1 MHTRT
6 FIITVSAILL
16 ITAILYYSPEFTISE
31 CLSSRTVVDVFKKVY
46 GNESKFEVISIFPV
60 KVKKKN
66 IFCGYVV
73 EKDGKDRILV
83 YTDFDM
89 QYLFLGDILDI
100 KEGKFLGKER
110 IDGAGNTK

>member
-1 MHTRT
+1 MQTKT
-6 FIITVSAILL
+6 FVITITAILL
-16 ITAILYYSPEFTISE
+16 ITAFMYYSPEITVSE
-31 CLSSRTVVDVFKKVY
+31 CLSSKMVVDVFKKVY
-46 GNESKFEVISIFPV
+46 GSESKFEVISIFPV

-66 IFCGYVV
+66 IFCGYII

-83 YTDFDM
+83 YTDFNM

-110 IDGAGNTK
+110 IDGASNTK